1 MIHDGARPL
10 VREETIRAA
19 AHAAALYGCAAPAVP
34 VTDTVKLREGDKV
47 KATLPRS
54 ELAAM
59 QTPQVFESTIIKTA
73 LTKALTEG
81 KEYTDDCA
89 AVEALGFPVRL
100 TEGDGENIKIT
111 TPLDIARAEL
121 IIRER
126 EAGA

>member
-1 MIHDGARPL
+1 MLEHIFLDL
-10 VREETIRAA
+10 DDTLLDFTRAEA
-19 AHAAALYGCAAPAVP
+19 
-34 VTDTVKLREGDKV
+34 
-47 KATLPRS
+47 
-54 ELAAM
+54 
-59 QTPQVFESTIIKTA
+59 IA